1 TPAKSPLLK
10 KSIHFAFT
18 ASISVFWANAGKI
31 SPTTKA
37 IASAIVRM
45 THDSCDVR
53 FAPYALATRPIL
65 PSALR
70 WQNDTEYNAL
80 VRTHLSRS
88 ADVSATIGR
97 DHVIDLVVGYR
108 RPNTVHF
115 NFVVIANDATLGR
128 PTIHQ
133 IAAQTSVVSSELR
146 VEALMPFIV
155 ARPVVSLL
163 RRGIHTKKQGSRAAE
178 KRYELAAPHS
188 ITSSARAISIGGSS
202 RPSALAVRRLTRSS
216 SLVGCSTGRSPGE
229 APLKILSISPA
240 ALKYRRGTPPAVEER
255 ACANEECSSPHS
267 QNAFKCGVDVA
278 FTASLQKNN
287 LPPEIPGCG
296 LYLCYYGL
304 SGRKVRVHEMG
315 DHLG

>member
-70 WQNDTEYNAL
+70 RQNDTEYNAL

-155 ARPVVSLL
+155 ARTVVSLL
-163 RRGIHTKKQGSRAAE
+163 RRSVHTKKQGNRAAE
-178 KRYELAAPHS
+178 QRDELATAAHS
-188 ITSSARAISIGGSS
+188 ITSSARASSVGGTS
-202 RPSALAVRRLTRSS
+202 RPSALAVLRLIASS
-216 SLVGCSTGRSPGE
+216 NLTGACTGRSAAFSPLRMRSTYE
-229 APLKILSISPA
+229 AA
-240 ALKYRRGTPPAVEER
+240 R
-255 ACANEECSSPHS
+255 
-267 QNAFKCGVDVA
+267 
-278 FTASLQKNN
+278 
-287 LPPEIPGCG
+287 
-296 LYLCYYGL
+296 
-304 SGRKVRVHEMG
+304 
-315 DHLG
+315 

>member
-18 ASISVFWANAGKI
+18 VSISAFWANAGII

-45 THDSCDVR
+45 THDSCDVTL
-53 FAPYALATRPIL
+53 APYAVDTRPML

-70 WQNDTEYNAL
+70 RENDTEYNAL

-97 DHVIDLVVGYR
+97 DHVIDLVVGNR

-128 PTIHQ
+128 PTINQ
-133 IAAQTSVVSSELR
+133 IAARTSVVSSELR

-163 RRGIHTKKQGSRAAE
+163 RRSVQTKKQGSRPAECGQQFPPSDGDCHTPLPCEVRKGNDTTPRACCPNSAAPGAGNTVPS
-178 KRYELAAPHS
+178 RTVNVLAVFTPNDGSSPMGLPFVPPLAAFEYGGVRNLEHS
-188 ITSSARAISIGGSS
+188 GDGPNAK
-202 RPSALAVRRLTRSS
+202 
-216 SLVGCSTGRSPGE
+216 
-229 APLKILSISPA
+229 PLLS
-240 ALKYRRGTPPAVEER
+240 
-255 ACANEECSSPHS
+255 
-267 QNAFKCGVDVA
+267 
-278 FTASLQKNN
+278 
-287 LPPEIPGCG
+287 
-296 LYLCYYGL
+296 
-304 SGRKVRVHEMG
+304 
-315 DHLG
+315 

>member
-1 TPAKSPLLK
+1 
-10 KSIHFAFT
+10 
-18 ASISVFWANAGKI
+18 
-31 SPTTKA
+31 
-37 IASAIVRM
+37 M

-70 WQNDTEYNAL
+70 RQNDTEYNAL

-97 DHVIDLVVGYR
+97 DHVIDLVVGNR

-133 IAAQTSVVSSELR
+133 IAARTSVVSSELR

-163 RRGIHTKKQGSRAAE
+163 RRSVHTKKQVSRAAE
-178 KRYELAAPHS
+178 QRGELAARHS
-188 ITSSARAISIGGSS
+188 KISSARPDKGRGTVM
-202 RPSALAVRRLTRSS
+202 PSALAVFRFRNSS
-216 SLVGCSTGRSPGE
+216 TLVDC
-229 APLKILSISPA
+229 
-240 ALKYRRGTPPAVEER
+240 
-255 ACANEECSSPHS
+255 
-267 QNAFKCGVDVA
+267 
-278 FTASLQKNN
+278 
-287 LPPEIPGCG
+287 
-296 LYLCYYGL
+296 
-304 SGRKVRVHEMG
+304 
-315 DHLG
+315 

>member
-1 TPAKSPLLK
+1 M
-10 KSIHFAFT
+10 
-18 ASISVFWANAGKI
+18 

-80 VRTHLSRS
+80 VRTRLSRS

-155 ARPVVSLL
+155 ARTVVSLL
-163 RRGIHTKKQGSRAAE
+163 RPSVHTKKQGNRAAE
-178 KRYELAAPHS
+178 KHDERAALHS
-188 ITSSARAISIGGSS
+188 ITSSASARRVGGTV
-202 RPSALAVRRLTRSS
+202 RPSVL
-216 SLVGCSTGRSPGE
+216 
-229 APLKILSISPA
+229 
-240 ALKYRRGTPPAVEER
+240 
-255 ACANEECSSPHS
+255 
-267 QNAFKCGVDVA
+267 
-278 FTASLQKNN
+278 
-287 LPPEIPGCG
+287 
-296 LYLCYYGL
+296 
-304 SGRKVRVHEMG
+304 
-315 DHLG
+315 

>member
-1 TPAKSPLLK
+1 PGELAQPLPQGGNQVGLCRRCA
-10 KSIHFAFT
+10 HA
-18 ASISVFWANAGKI
+18 
-31 SPTTKA
+31 
-37 IASAIVRM
+37 
-45 THDSCDVR
+45 
-53 FAPYALATRPIL
+53 Y
-65 PSALR
+65 
-70 WQNDTEYNAL
+70 E
-80 VRTHLSRS
+80 
-88 ADVSATIGR
+88 AD
-97 DHVIDLVVGYR
+97 R
-108 RPNTVHF
+108 RQP
-115 NFVVIANDATLGR
+115 G
-128 PTIHQ
+128 
-133 IAAQTSVVSSELR
+133 
-146 VEALMPFIV
+146 
-155 ARPVVSLL
+155 SLL
-163 RRGIHTKKQGSRAAE
+163 RPRRHRRRSRCAAE
-178 KRYELAAPHS
+178 QGDELAALHS
-188 ITSSARAISIGGSS
+188 ITSSARAISVGGSS

>member
-1 TPAKSPLLK
+1 
-10 KSIHFAFT
+10 
-18 ASISVFWANAGKI
+18 
-31 SPTTKA
+31 
-37 IASAIVRM
+37 M

-53 FAPYALATRPIL
+53 FAAYAFATRPIL

-133 IAAQTSVVSSELR
+133 IAARTSVVSSELR

-155 ARPVVSLL
+155 ARTVVSLL
-163 RRGIHTKKQGSRAAE
+163 RHRVHTKKQGNRAAE
-178 KRYELAAPHS
+178 QRDELAPLHHS
-188 ITSSARAISIGGSS
+188 ITSSARPSSVIGKVM
-202 RPSALAVRRLTRSS
+202 PSVLAVLRLMINSTF
-216 SLVGCSTGRSPGE
+216 VACCTGRSAGFS
-229 APLKILSISPA
+229 PLRMRP
-240 ALKYRRGTPPAVEER
+240 V
-255 ACANEECSSPHS
+255 
-267 QNAFKCGVDVA
+267 
-278 FTASLQKNN
+278 
-287 LPPEIPGCG
+287 
-296 LYLCYYGL
+296 
-304 SGRKVRVHEMG
+304 
-315 DHLG
+315 